1 MVQTHTSG
9 DAHAAMGAEKQ
20 AGLVLLAAT
29 ALALVFSNT
38 ALSGAYDQLL
48 GIQVSVF
55 IDRFSIEKPLLLW
68 INDGLMAVFFL
79 LVGIE
84 LKRELLTGE
93 LAEPRRAALPVAAA
107 IGGIVAPAAIYT
119 LLN

>member
-1 MVQTHTSG
+1 MAAPHTSG
-9 DAHAAMGAEKQ
+9 KPAAGMAAEKQ

-55 IDRFSIEKPLLLW
+55 IDQFSIEKPLLLW

-84 LKRELLTGE
+84 LKRELLTGQ
-93 LAEPRRAALPVAAA
+93 LADRRRAALPVAAA
-107 IGGIVAPAAIYT
+107 IGGIVVRP
-119 LLN
+119 